1 MKPLISIVVPCF
13 NEQDNVESLHQ
24 RIRLATAELV
34 ARYELEIIFIDN
46 KSEDGTA
53 LRIEKIC
60 RTDPSVRLIVN
71 ARNFGQVRSP
81 AHALMQA
88 RGAAVIAMAAD
99 LEDPPEL
106 IPELIARW
114 EQGASVVAA
123 VYKQPVKTGWIGW
136 ARKLYYKIIQAVS
149 EAKPI
154 AAFTGFGLYDRRV
167 IELIRR
173 LGGPYPYIR
182 GLVSE
187 LGLPIETVPFDKAP
201 RKFGVTKNNLL
212 TLLEIS
218 ILGLTNMSR
227 APIRLATL
235 TGAVMSVLG
244 AVIALLYL
252 CAKLLFWSQFPLGQ
266 APLLIGI
273 FLFGSVQLLFAGL
286 IGEYIAA
293 LHQRALNH
301 PHVVELYRVNF
312 PVSADEAQ
320 DAVLA
325 QERRGQGM

>member
-13 NEQDNVESLHQ
+13 NEQDNVEPLHQ
-24 RIRLATAELV
+24 RIRMATAEL
-34 ARYELEIIFIDN
+34 AERYDFEIIFIDN
-46 KSEDGTA
+46 KSEDATA

-60 RTDPSVRLIVN
+60 RSDRSVRLIVN

-88 RGAAVIAMAAD
+88 GGAAVISIAAD

-123 VYKQPVKTGWIGW
+123 VYKQPAKFGWIGL
-136 ARKLYYKIIQAVS
+136 ARRLYYKIIQAVS

-187 LGLPIETVPFDKAP
+187 LGLPIQTVSFDKAP

-212 TLLEIS
+212 SLLEIS

-235 TGAVMSVLG
+235 TGAIMSALG
-244 AVIALLYL
+244 AVIALAYL
-252 CAKLLFWSQFPLGQ
+252 CAKLLFWNQFPLGQ

-301 PHVVELYRVNF
+301 PHVVELYRINF
-312 PVSADEAQ
+312 PVSSAEADDPVIAKEH
-320 DAVLA
+320 
-325 QERRGQGM
+325 RIQGL